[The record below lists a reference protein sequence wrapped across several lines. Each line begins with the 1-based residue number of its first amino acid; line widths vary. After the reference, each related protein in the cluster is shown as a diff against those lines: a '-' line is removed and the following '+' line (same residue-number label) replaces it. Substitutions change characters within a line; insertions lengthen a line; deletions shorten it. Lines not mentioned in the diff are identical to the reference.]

1 MKLEQYLEENYRTKG
16 LKSIIKRYTDYQ
28 NNKAETAQ
36 LQEVL
41 QYIEYLRKQNV
52 HPKTIRN
59 HLFAVKIY
67 YSYLQHIGTRTD
79 HPCIKLTLKDKVN
92 RAIATEKLYAKD
104 ELDELL
110 ANYQAKDKRLQ
121 NRNKTMI
128 SFMINQALQVQEISH
143 LKLTDI
149 DLENA
154 QISIAKTSKTNAR
167 ILPLKANQIVLI
179 QKYLEERE
187 QFTPETNHFIINKY
201 GNDLKPHGICR
212 LINEGRTKENRI
224 HPLKIRQ
231 SVIALLLK
239 SGNNL
244 RLVQTFS
251 GHKSSS
257 STEAYKQTDLEQ
269 LQASVNKYHP
279 IK

>member
-1 MKLEQYLEENYRTKG
+1 MKLEQYLEENYKTKG
-16 LKSIIKRYTDYQ
+16 LQSIIKRYTDYQ
-28 NNKAETAQ
+28 NGKAETAQ

-67 YSYLQHIGTRTD
+67 YGYLQHTGKRTD

-92 RAIATEKLYAKD
+92 RAIATEKLYTKQ

-110 ANYQAKDKRLQ
+110 INYQAKDKRLQ
-121 NRNKTMI
+121 NRNKVMI
-128 SFMINQALQVQEISH
+128 SLMINQALQVQEISN

-154 QISIAKTSKTNAR
+154 QINITKTSKTNAR
-167 ILPLKANQIVLI
+167 TLPLKANQIVLI
-179 QKYLEERE
+179 QRYLEERK
-187 QFTPETNHFIINKY
+187 QFTSKATHFIINKY

-269 LQASVNKYHP
+269 LQTSVNKYHP

>member
-1 MKLEQYLEENYRTKG
+1 MKLEQYLEENYKTKG

-28 NNKAETAQ
+28 NGKAETAQ

-52 HPKTIRN
+52 HPKTLRN

-67 YSYLQHIGTRTD
+67 YSYLQHIGTRKD

-92 RAIATEKLYAKD
+92 RAIATEKLYAKQ
-104 ELDELL
+104 ELDDLL
-110 ANYQAKDKRLQ
+110 TNYQAKDKRLQ

-128 SFMINQALQVQEISH
+128 SLMINQALQVQEISN
-143 LKLTDI
+143 LKLADI

-179 QKYLEERE
+179 QRYLEERE
-187 QFTPETNHFIINKY
+187 QFTPQVNHFIINKY
-201 GNDLKPHGICR
+201 GKDLKPHGICR
-212 LINEGRTKENRI
+212 LINEGRTKENRV

-269 LQASVNKYHP
+269 LQNAVNNYHP

>member
-1 MKLEQYLEENYRTKG
+1 MTLTQYLEENYKTKG
-16 LKSIIKRYTDYQ
+16 LTSIIKRYTNYQ
-28 NNKAETAQ
+28 NGKAETAQ

-41 QYIEYLRKQNV
+41 QYIAYLRKQNV

-92 RAIATEKLYAKD
+92 RAIATEKLYAKQ
-104 ELDELL
+104 ELDDLL
-110 ANYQAKDKRLQ
+110 TNYEAKDKRLQ
-121 NRNKTMI
+121 NRNKIMI
-128 SFMINQALQVQEISH
+128 SLMINQALQVQEISH
-143 LKLTDI
+143 LTLTDI

-154 QISIAKTSKTNAR
+154 QLHIAKTSKTNAR
-167 ILPLKANQIVLI
+167 TLPLKANQIVLI
-179 QKYLEERE
+179 QRYLEERE
-187 QFTPETNHFIINKY
+187 QFTPQTNHFIINKY
-201 GNDLKPHGICR
+201 GKDLKPHGICR

-269 LQASVNKYHP
+269 LQTSVNKYHP